1 MTTPQITI
9 HDVLT
14 GEIITRDFNAAELA
28 QLEADK
34 AQAIKDAAAI
44 KARQAS
50 RQAVLDKLG
59 LTADEISALFG

>member
-44 KARQAS
+44 KARQAA